1 MLVTMDLKSYLKL
14 NNLSTTKF
22 ANAAGCAQS
31 MVSMVCSGNRRPSPD
46 LALAISR
53 ATGGQVSVLE
63 LLYPDMDLEPHPVI
77 NPEIDLQAAS

>member
-1 MLVTMDLKSYLKL
+1 MKLKKYLKENSVKIIDL
-14 NNLSTTKF
+14 
-22 ANAAGCAQS
+22 AEA
-31 MVSMVCSGNRRPSPD
+31 VSCTPAMISYVTNRVKRPSPD